1 MTAISRLSSLSA
13 LTVAVLL
20 TLWTSTSLMGADVF
34 KMFDWN
40 EDGVLSGNEAKPFLI
55 LDLEPSDGPDGEITR
70 KEFDA
75 GLLRHQKTRSE
86 QIKAIFGARDTNED
100 DRLSGTEINGY
111 QFADEDG
118 NGRITFEELD
128 RGIRNDA
135 AKLKKLAYNGIIE
148 FGVSRFNMIDTNED
162 GKLTGTETKGLS
174 QWDTDHDQ
182 KILLAEF
189 MANVFLDAAVG
200 EDLPPPPIDVQSGD
214 LMLSVVEAINGRD
227 GSAFQAMFR
236 PELNQIVDGMIID
249 YLLQHVIESHGK
261 ISLPSNDQVEIKD
274 AGREGQYLHV
284 AQLRCNKGNVS
295 IVLTVFE
302 NALLGIDLNSPQIEN
317 LHERMFADL
326 LADRNKLLSKFAKFY
341 SKSCETMIRH
351 VMDKED
357 TAAFEMFHPDIQKQ
371 VGNKPFL
378 EVFRTIRNQCG
389 TQSVQVDL
397 ESAGV
402 DFDENGK
409 GRFFTISHHLSG
421 PKGKVLA
428 THNMQFVGLKAFFV
442 AMSIEPVKDE
452 GDSPTDDGADLPS
465 AVDNTVPPKP

>member
-40 EDGVLSGNEAKPFLI
+40 EDGVLSGNEAKPFLT
-55 LDLEPSDGPDGEITR
+55 LDFEPSDEPDGEITR

-75 GLLRHQKTRSE
+75 GLLRHRKTRSE
-86 QIKAIFGARDTNED
+86 QIKAIFDARDTNED

-118 NGRITFEELD
+118 NGRITLEELD
-128 RGIRNDA
+128 RAVRIDA
-135 AKLKKLAYNGIIE
+135 AKLKELAYNGIVE
-148 FGVSRFNMIDTNED
+148 FGVSRFNWIDTNED
-162 GKLTGTETKGLS
+162 GKLTGSEARGLS

-182 KILLAEF
+182 KILLGEF

-200 EDLPPPPIDVQSGD
+200 EDLPPPPIDVKSGD

-227 GSAFQAMFR
+227 GRALQEMFR
-236 PELNQIVDGMIID
+236 PELNQIVDSVIIQ
-249 YLLQHVIESHGK
+249 YLTQHVFESHGK
-261 ISLPSNDQVEIKD
+261 ISPPSNDQVEIKD

-284 AQLRCNKGNVS
+284 AQLRCDKGKVS
-295 IVLTVFE
+295 IVLTVFD
-302 NALLGIDLNSPQIEN
+302 NALLGIDLKSPQIEK
-317 LHERMFADL
+317 LHEKMFADL
-326 LADRNKLLSKFAKFY
+326 LADRNELLSRFAKFY
-341 SKSCETMIRH
+341 SKSCEVMIRH
-351 VMDKED
+351 IIAKED

-371 VGNKPFL
+371 VGDKPFL
-378 EVFRTIRNQCG
+378 EIFRTIRNQCG
-389 TQSVQVDL
+389 TQSVQVEL

-402 DFDENGK
+402 DFDENNKGK
-409 GRFFTISHHLSG
+409 FFTISHRLSG
-421 PKGKVLA
+421 PKGKVLV

-452 GDSPTDDGADLPS
+452 SDAPTNDGADLPS
-465 AVDNTVPPKP
+465 AVDTIVPPKP